1 MIQTS
6 NSEVKVGWICS
17 RCGASLSPTTI
28 SCPYCGPNERVFPIT
43 NTPYIGDEWWRTYIK
58 EIKVGDDPNAFPT
71 VNLNGTVINCN
82 EDEMSWRDW
91 LDEMRAH
98 NWGQE
103 HLKEDK

>member
-6 NSEVKVGWICS
+6 NSEVKTGWICS

-28 SCPYCGPNERVFPIT
+28 SCPYCGPNERVSPIT
-43 NTPYIGDEWWRTYIK
+43 NTPYVGDEWWREYLRTG
-58 EIKVGDDPNAFPT
+58 EAPNSPP
-71 VNLNGTVINCN
+71 TVINCYPTSSN
-82 EDEMSWRDW
+82 EDELSWRDW

-103 HLKEDK
+103 HLKGENS